1 MPTRKSPIK
10 IAIVDDHNLFRK
22 GLITLI
28 DLADKQNR
36 YLVVF
41 EAESG
46 QDMIRKLDKKALP
59 DILLLDVDMPDMDGF
74 EAVAWLRQHYP
85 QISVLVVSMVE
96 TEAAVVRMVRMG
108 VKGYLSKDI
117 EVQDIHDAL
126 KAISE
131 NGRYYTDF
139 LTGKLVE
146 SLLQESSTSGSATT
160 GENAKSSWKRLNENE
175 RRFLEYACSE
185 LTYEQIAEKMFLSP
199 KTIDGYR
206 QTLFNR
212 FEVKNR
218 VGLVLFA
225 IRNGLIDIHT
235 VKPENDAGRP
245 SNP

>member
-1 MPTRKSPIK
+1 
-10 IAIVDDHNLFRK
+10 
-22 GLITLI
+22 
-28 DLADKQNR
+28 
-36 YLVVF
+36 
-41 EAESG
+41 
-46 QDMIRKLDKKALP
+46 
-59 DILLLDVDMPDMDGF
+59 MPDMDGF

-85 QISVLVVSMVE
+85 QISVLIVSMVE
-96 TEAAVVRMVRMG
+96 TEEAVVRMVRMG

-126 KAISE
+126 KAISD

-139 LTGKLVE
+139 LTGKLVD
-146 SLLQESSTSGSATT
+146 SLLQESSTRGNVEA
-160 GENAKSSWKRLNENE
+160 GEIANAGWKRLNENE

-225 IRNGLIDIHT
+225 IRNGLVDINAD
-235 VKPENDAGRP
+235 KPVNNAGKSGNR
-245 SNP
+245 